1 MMRRRGAVPT
11 LSRDAL
17 QRRRG
22 ERWPLFFILLV
33 LTFLVSA
40 SVGKFSI
47 SIPDILSTIYYHFT
61 DPAQIENVNMETTL
75 FNIRL
80 PRIFAVILVGGG
92 LSMAGAAY
100 QGMFKNP
107 MVSPDILGASA
118 GAALGACIAMLFGWN
133 TYLVQLCSFVTG
145 LVAVFLATNLTRK
158 LSQDPILGLV
168 LGGIMVSTLCNAGTS
183 MVKLLA
189 DADDKLPQI
198 TFWLMGGFNTI
209 NKERLIS
216 ILLPMAVGYAILFFS
231 RWQVNVLSFGENEAR
246 SMGIRTARARTM
258 IIFASTLI
266 TSSSVSVCGLV
277 GWVGLVIPHIGR
289 TIMGPNYRYLLPT
302 TTILGA
308 VFLMIVDDVARCAFA
323 VELPIGILTSF
334 IGVPF
339 FYFILRYNRGG
350 NIGD

>member
-1 MMRRRGAVPT
+1 M
-11 LSRDAL
+11 
-17 QRRRG
+17 
-22 ERWPLFFILLV
+22 
-33 LTFLVSA
+33 
-40 SVGKFSI
+40 
-47 SIPDILSTIYYHFT
+47 
-61 DPAQIENVNMETTL
+61 
-75 FNIRL
+75 
-80 PRIFAVILVGGG
+80 
-92 LSMAGAAY
+92 
-100 QGMFKNP
+100 
-107 MVSPDILGASA
+107 
-118 GAALGACIAMLFGWN
+118 
-133 TYLVQLCSFVTG
+133 TG

-231 RWQVNVLSFGENEAR
+231 RWQLNVLSFGENEAR

>member
-1 MMRRRGAVPT
+1 MKRHKKILPDTPRGM
-11 LSRDAL
+11 L
-17 QRRRG
+17 QKRIG
-22 ERWPLFFILLV
+22 ERWPLFFILLII
-33 LTFLVSA
+33 TFLISA
-40 SVGKFSI
+40 SIGKYSI
-47 SIPDILSTIYYHFT
+47 SIPDILSTIYYHFV
-61 DPAQIENVNMETTL
+61 DPSQITNVNMETTL

-133 TYLVQLCSFVTG
+133 TYIVQLFSFCTG
-145 LVAVFLATNLTRK
+145 LIAVFLATNLTKR

-189 DADDKLPQI
+189 DANDRLPQI

-209 NKERLIS
+209 NQERLIS
-216 ILLPMAVGYAILFFS
+216 IILPMAIGYVILFFS
-231 RWQVNVLSFGENEAR
+231 RWQLNVLSFGENEAR
-246 SMGIRTARARTM
+246 SLGIRTARTRTM

-266 TSSSVSVCGLV
+266 TASSVSV
-277 GWVGLVIPHIGR
+277 W
-289 TIMGPNYRYLLPT
+289 
-302 TTILGA
+302 
-308 VFLMIVDDVARCAFA
+308 
-323 VELPIGILTSF
+323 
-334 IGVPF
+334 
-339 FYFILRYNRGG
+339 
-350 NIGD
+350 

>member
-216 ILLPMAVGYAILFFS
+216 ILLPMAVGCAILFFS
-231 RWQVNVLSFGENEAR
+231 RWQLNVLSFGENEAR

>member
-107 MVSPDILGASA
+107 MVSRTSSAPPRGRPWAHALPCSSA
-118 GAALGACIAMLFGWN
+118 GIPISSSCAAL
-133 TYLVQLCSFVTG
+133 
-145 LVAVFLATNLTRK
+145 
-158 LSQDPILGLV
+158 
-168 LGGIMVSTLCNAGTS
+168 
-183 MVKLLA
+183 
-189 DADDKLPQI
+189 
-198 TFWLMGGFNTI
+198 
-209 NKERLIS
+209 
-216 ILLPMAVGYAILFFS
+216 
-231 RWQVNVLSFGENEAR
+231 
-246 SMGIRTARARTM
+246 
-258 IIFASTLI
+258 
-266 TSSSVSVCGLV
+266 
-277 GWVGLVIPHIGR
+277 
-289 TIMGPNYRYLLPT
+289 
-302 TTILGA
+302 
-308 VFLMIVDDVARCAFA
+308 
-323 VELPIGILTSF
+323 
-334 IGVPF
+334 
-339 FYFILRYNRGG
+339 
-350 NIGD
+350 